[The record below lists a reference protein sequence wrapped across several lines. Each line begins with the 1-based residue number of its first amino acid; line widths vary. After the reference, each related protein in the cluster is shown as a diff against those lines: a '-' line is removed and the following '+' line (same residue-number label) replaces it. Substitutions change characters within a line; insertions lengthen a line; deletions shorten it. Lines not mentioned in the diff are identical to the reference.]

1 MRTTDMLRT
10 LVTRFRY
17 ISLRAVFNTVYPAF
31 FPSLSLFFFCL
42 ALNNGDSS
50 SHSSLLN
57 RFREQFNPP
66 SNRIFVVEKFETI
79 SVIFF
84 CIDLR
89 FNPPCSKVDIR
100 RGRNGRNN
108 GERSNAVIRRIE
120 NRWNGFGSGEY
131 TFRSSIPRDLSAW
144 IEWDGRRR
152 IGDREKGVRRPLVER
167 K

>member
-1 MRTTDMLRT
+1 MPCSTPCIQPFSPL
-10 LVTRFRY
+10 
-17 ISLRAVFNTVYPAF
+17 
-31 FPSLSLFFFCL
+31 FPFSFSVLLSIT
-42 ALNNGDSS
+42 DSS

-89 FNPPCSKVDIR
+89 FNPVPRSIFE
-100 RGRNGRNN
+100 GRNGRNN
-108 GERSNAVIRRIE
+108 GERSNAVIRTIE
-120 NRWNGFGSGEY
+120 NRWDGFGSGEY
-131 TFRSSIPRDLSAW
+131 TFRSSILRDLSAW